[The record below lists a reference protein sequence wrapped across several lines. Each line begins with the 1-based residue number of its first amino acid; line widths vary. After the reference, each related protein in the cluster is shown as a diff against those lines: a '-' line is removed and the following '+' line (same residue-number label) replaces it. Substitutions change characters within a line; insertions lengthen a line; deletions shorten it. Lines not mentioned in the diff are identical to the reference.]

1 MTFFNI
7 LLLPLP
13 LDIINM
19 IIPYTYNLQDKPILE
34 DIQNYQNSKAQIK
47 KLYYNS
53 WMSYVNNIV
62 AEDKEWILQNLF
74 RYANN
79 YDLPTADFYKIFLR
93 SNLCIATR
101 PNANLSRLPVDSQIN
116 IYWGLLTPTERN
128 QMINLYTLF

>member
-19 IIPYTYNLQDKPILE
+19 IIPYTYNLQDKTILE

-53 WMSYVNNIV
+53 WMSYVNSIV

-79 YDLPTADFYKIFLR
+79 YDLPTVDFYKIFLR

-101 PNANLSRLPVDSQIN
+101 PNANISRLPVDSQIN

-128 QMINLYTLF
+128 EMINLYTLF